1 MPVNCQRCGSQVAAN
16 DWFCSFCG
24 KERPMCPDCGAEM
37 DDEKCKN
44 CSTPRQAPCG
54 NCGLMI
60 DGTIEECPNCGYNEA
75 EEVRDKSSGRKKKAL
90 AFGGVG
96 VVAYFVVSSVIP
108 GPSIIGSVVGAS
120 TAFPFILWGGLT
132 AFYYNRKES
141 KSEQR
146 NAADLSKGREQNKTK
161 EWREMEKEQRKAML
175 NAAAEGVSAVG
186 EAASSYAD
194 KKKKDQEVE
203 QLKGQNK
210 QLEESLNDTVEYAQS
225 KEQEA
230 RAANDKVEQIQNSQV
245 DVPKKC
251 PFCGAKWSAGWG
263 SGSYTKLGPETF
275 QCTSCDHTRD
285 FS

>member
-1 MPVNCQRCGSQVAAN
+1 
-16 DWFCSFCG
+16 
-24 KERPMCPDCGAEM
+24 
-37 DDEKCKN
+37 
-44 CSTPRQAPCG
+44 
-54 NCGLMI
+54 MI
-60 DGTIEECPNCGYNEA
+60 NGTAKECPNCGYNEA
-75 EEVRDKSSGRKKKAL
+75 EEVKEKSSGRKKKAL
-90 AFGGVG
+90 ALGGVG
-96 VVAYFVVSSVIP
+96 VVAFFVLSSVIP
-108 GPSIIGSVVGAS
+108 GPSIIGSAVGAL
-120 TAFPFILWGGLT
+120 AALPFISWGGLI

-186 EAASSYAD
+186 EAASSYAE

-203 QLKGQNK
+203 QLKGTVK
-210 QLEESLNDTVEYAQS
+210 QLDEQVDEAVEYAQD

-230 RAANDKVEQIQNSQV
+230 EVANQRVEQIQNSQV

-251 PFCGAKWSAGWG
+251 PICGAKWSAGWG

-275 QCTSCDHTRD
+275 QCTSCDHTKD

>member
-1 MPVNCQRCGSQVAAN
+1 
-16 DWFCSFCG
+16 
-24 KERPMCPDCGAEM
+24 
-37 DDEKCKN
+37 
-44 CSTPRQAPCG
+44 
-54 NCGLMI
+54 MI
-60 DGTIEECPNCGYNEA
+60 NGTAKECPNCGYNEA
-75 EEVRDKSSGRKKKAL
+75 EEVKEKSSGRKKKAL
-90 AFGGVG
+90 ALGGVG

-108 GPSIIGSVVGAS
+108 GPSIIGSAVGAL
-120 TAFPFILWGGLT
+120 AALPFISWGGLT

-161 EWREMEKEQRKAML
+161 EWREMEQEQRKAML

-194 KKKKDQEVE
+194 KKKKDKQVE
-203 QLKGQNK
+203 QLSE
-210 QLEESLNDTVEYAQS
+210 QLDETVEYAQQQ
-225 KEQEA
+225 EQEA
-230 RAANDKVEQIQNSQV
+230 QAAKQQVEQIEDSQV

-251 PFCGAKWSAGWG
+251 PFCGAKWAAGWG

-275 QCTSCDHTRD
+275 QCTSCDHTKD

>member
-1 MPVNCQRCGSQVAAN
+1 MAVNCQRCGSQVAAN
-16 DWFCSFCG
+16 EWFCSFCG

-37 DDEKCKN
+37 DDEQCKN
-44 CSTPRQAPCG
+44 CGIPRQAPCG

-60 DGTIEECPNCGYNEA
+60 DGTAKECPNCGYNEA
-75 EEVRDKSSGRKKKAL
+75 EEVKEKSSGRKKKAL
-90 AFGGVG
+90 ALGGIG
-96 VVAYFVVSSVIP
+96 VVAYFVVSSVMP
-108 GPSIIGSVVGAS
+108 GPGIIGTAVGAVV
-120 TAFPFILWGGLT
+120 AIPFLSWGGLT

-161 EWREMEKEQRKAML
+161 EWREMEQEQRKAML
-175 NAAAEGVSAVG
+175 NAAAKGVSAAG
-186 EAASSYAD
+186 KAASSYAE
-194 KKKKDQEVE
+194 KKKKDEQVE
-203 QLKGQNK
+203 QLSE
-210 QLEESLNDTVEYAQS
+210 QLDETVEYAQQQ
-225 KEQEA
+225 EQEA
-230 RAANDKVEQIQNSQV
+230 QAAKQQVQEIENSQV

-275 QCTSCDHTRD
+275 QCTSCDHTKD